1 MQVAPK
7 SSEPRHAGK
16 FGQVL
21 QFPQRRLDT
30 SEFTV
35 PGAHTGDSNLADDL
49 ARYELEDEP
58 VNYRQRA
65 LMNFIAVVIVTLLVA
80 SGVWIADTIMGVGR
94 TQECVMQGRMNC
106 APIEVPVPN
115 RQ

>member
-7 SSEPRHAGK
+7 SSEPRDAGK

-21 QFPQRRLDT
+21 QFPQRRLGT
-30 SEFTV
+30 PGFTV
-35 PGAHTGDSNLADDL
+35 PGAHTSDSDLADDL
-49 ARYELEDEP
+49 ARYEQEDEP
-58 VNYRQRA
+58 VNYRHRA

-80 SGVWIADTIMGVGR
+80 SGVWIADTIIGVGR
-94 TQECVMQGRMNC
+94 TQDCVMQGRMNC
-106 APIEVPVPN
+106 SPIEVPVPN